1 MKYPG
6 QIRNFLVAVLVN
18 YALAFCPSVS
28 AQDASI
34 QRFMANATGTDVLL
48 QWECKST
55 GAPVTEFRIL
65 RKVNQEQTFTQI
77 STLSFQTGKANYE
90 FWDRTIFKE
99 TPKWIQYRLVVVRN
113 GNASGNVDTYI
124 TVNPTSAQRTW
135 GSIKSMFK

>member
-6 QIRNFLVAVLVN
+6 QIRTILLGILITC
-18 YALAFCPSVS
+18 ALAYCPSAV

-48 QWECKST
+48 SWELKST

-77 STLSFQTGKANYE
+77 AALSVQSGKANYE

-99 TPKWIQYRLVVVRN
+99 TPKWIQYRLVVVRG